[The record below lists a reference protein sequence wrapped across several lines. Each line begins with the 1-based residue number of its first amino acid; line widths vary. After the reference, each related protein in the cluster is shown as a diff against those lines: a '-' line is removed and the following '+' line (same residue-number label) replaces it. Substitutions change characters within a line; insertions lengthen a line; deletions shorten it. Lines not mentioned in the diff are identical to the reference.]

1 MDVITAITS
10 VFKAMGDWFVEFIPT
25 LISLFYN
32 SPSGSG
38 ADATPGG
45 LTFLGVLAVCGLAIS
60 VFFLIMGLIQNF
72 LHFRG

>member
-1 MDVITAITS
+1 MDVVTAITG
-10 VFKAMGDWFVEFIPT
+10 VFKAIGDWFVSFIPS
-25 LISLFYN
+25 LIELFYT

-45 LTFLGVLAVCGLAIS
+45 LTFLGVLSVIGLAIS
-60 VFFLIMGLIQNF
+60 VFFLVMGLIQNF

>member
-10 VFKAMGDWFVEFIPT
+10 VFKAIGDWFVEFIPT
-25 LISLFYN
+25 LISLFYTAPGE
-32 SPSGSG
+32 S
-38 ADATPGG
+38 TPGG